1 MLSNMKLIAM
11 QASMRVALL
20 DLTFSSGF
28 AQIKSG
34 QHQERQSLAGKH
46 MKMRISVNTYRT
58 TLTNV
63 GRERYSVHLEIKD
76 HNAIVPSEGNSGISF
91 PQLNPQM
98 QTMFEGSLTTIL
110 KAVLHM
116 GNRYKLLEFEVPI
129 PDPNRLSIIGELI
142 PKDID
147 YTFYYDGPNS
157 VDTAFGVL
165 MSPPNTDADESDTAR
180 GFTKH
185 ELTPAGVDFA
195 MHIDSQIVM
204 SFIRKTLLEQS
215 IFQGYS
221 DPLTI
226 QNECPARLEYNS
238 DSGVSV
244 EGMSIEEFTVK
255 RQNSTEI
262 EIYINLWKNSIASGV
277 DLEAWSTLRFELQ
290 YNTYEQTLRPY
301 ITHASQDHKTH
312 KKWWSHLINVLSLG
326 WFHVIVDILTGNEI
340 KDKLVDAMTVNVRGV
355 DMPMNVGGS
364 LGDVIDYLH
373 FSNVFIDENGNF
385 VFNLRVAL

>member
-1 MLSNMKLIAM
+1 MLSDIQLIAM

-28 AQIKSG
+28 AKIKSG
-34 QHQERQSLAGKH
+34 PNEEMQSLAGKH

-76 HNAIVPSEGNSGISF
+76 DNAIVPSEGNSGISF

-98 QTMFEGSLTTIL
+98 QNMFEGSLTTIL
-110 KAVLHM
+110 KGVLRK

-129 PDPNRLSIIGELI
+129 PDPNSLSIIGELI

-195 MHIDSQIVM
+195 MNIDSQIIM
-204 SFIRKTLLEQS
+204 SFIRKTLIQQS

-221 DPLTI
+221 NPLTI
-226 QNECPARLEYNS
+226 SNECPARLEYNS
-238 DSGVSV
+238 DSDVSV
-244 EGMSIEEFTVK
+244 ETMSLEEFDVKIIDQLTV
-255 RQNSTEI
+255 EI
-262 EIYINLWKNSIASGV
+262 FAKLWKNSIAPGV
-277 DLEAWSTLRFELQ
+277 NLEAWTTLRFQLQ
-290 YNTYEQTLRPY
+290 YDSVTKSLKPY

-312 KKWWSHLINVLSLG
+312 KKWWSHYINVLSLG
-326 WFHVIVDILTGNEI
+326 LFHGAVDIIVGNKM
-340 KDKLVDAMTVNVRGV
+340 KDRLVDAMTVNVRGV
-355 DMPMNVGGS
+355 DMPMNVGGA
-364 LGDVIDYLH
+364 LGDVLDHLLVTGL
-373 FSNVFIDENGNF
+373 FFDVNGNL
-385 VFNLRVAL
+385 VFNLKVTL